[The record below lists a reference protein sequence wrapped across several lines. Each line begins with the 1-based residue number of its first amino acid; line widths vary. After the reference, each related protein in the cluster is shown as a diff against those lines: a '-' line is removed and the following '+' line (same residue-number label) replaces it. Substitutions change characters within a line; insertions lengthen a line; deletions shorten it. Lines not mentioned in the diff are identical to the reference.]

1 MLTLHDDIS
10 SHHPHHLN
18 VSVFI
23 DCQAA
28 IKAVAGQP
36 RLPLLDSIRQPQGP
50 LAAELHCITAYY
62 SERRVAFSAAKQ
74 KKLSP
79 GFLIFMCVCAGVC
92 YFSFM
97 SGLPEDTSIRVWE

>member
-1 MLTLHDDIS
+1 MIS
-10 SHHPHHLN
+10 ALIILIILMFLSSGL
-18 VSVFI
+18 V

-92 YFSFM
+92 YFLFM